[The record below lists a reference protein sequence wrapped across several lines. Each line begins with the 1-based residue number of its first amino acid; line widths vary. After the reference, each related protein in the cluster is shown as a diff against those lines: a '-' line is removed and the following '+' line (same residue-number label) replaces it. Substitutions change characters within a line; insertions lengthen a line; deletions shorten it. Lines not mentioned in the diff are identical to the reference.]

1 MRLVVFSTKPYDQ
14 AFLSAANS
22 GTGGGPAHDLV
33 FLDARLSRDTAA
45 LAANAPA
52 ICIFVNDVADAEVIA
67 RIAAGGTS
75 LIALRCAG
83 FNNVD
88 LPAAAAAGITV
99 VRVPAYSPHAVAE
112 HTLALILSLNRKV
125 HRAYARVREG
135 NFALEGLLGF
145 DLHGRTAGVIGTGKI
160 GALVAN
166 ILRGFGCRVL
176 ATDQIVN
183 STCVAAGVEYVA
195 LDELLAES
203 HLVTLHCPLTSATHH
218 LLNAAAFARMRP
230 GAMVINTSRGAL
242 LDASAAIDALKDGRL
257 GSLGLDVY
265 EEEADMFFEDQ
276 SNRVLRDDVF
286 ARLLTFPNVL
296 ITGHQGFFTQDAL
309 EAIAQTTIGSLTAF
323 ERGLPLG
330 PVVVV
335 AP

>member
-1 MRLVVFSTKPYDQ
+1 M
-14 AFLSAANS
+14 
-22 GTGGGPAHDLV
+22 
-33 FLDARLSRDTAA
+33 
-45 LAANAPA
+45 
-52 ICIFVNDVADAEVIA
+52 
-67 RIAAGGTS
+67 
-75 LIALRCAG
+75 
-83 FNNVD
+83 
-88 LPAAAAAGITV
+88 

-242 LDASAAIDALKDGRL
+242 LDASAAIDALTCSRNPRRWRAGRCAARTPLLVL
-257 GSLGLDVY
+257 GGRASGIVGRCVSSSS
-265 EEEADMFFEDQ
+265 A
-276 SNRVLRDDVF
+276 
-286 ARLLTFPNVL
+286 PNP
-296 ITGHQGFFTQDAL
+296 
-309 EAIAQTTIGSLTAF
+309 TIRRS
-323 ERGLPLG
+323 
-330 PVVVV
+330 
-335 AP
+335 